1 MSYIALARKYR
12 PRKLSELIGQTSLV
26 ETLKNAIELNRIHHA
41 FIFTGTR
48 GVGKTTTARIMALS
62 LNCIGADGN
71 GGETIDPC
79 LECKNCQEIL
89 NLSHPDVIEIDAA
102 SNTGVDFARELIEST
117 KYPPMTARY
126 KVFIVDEVHMLS
138 KSAFN
143 ALLKTIEEPNKFI
156 KFIFATTEYNKIPIT
171 IASRCQKFFLQN
183 LKIEDLVQNIKN
195 ICEKENLT
203 YEESAIEHIAKM
215 ARGSARDSLSLM
227 DQVISISSGSHI
239 GSSDI
244 SQMSSISGGSDYAFE
259 ILDNITTGNVEK
271 SLEIGAEV
279 LRSGYGSKILISN
292 MIDLISQ
299 TMESICTKKHD
310 QKTQKLCQN
319 LDKTSNLS
327 IQVLD
332 RLYQVLAQSASFI
345 DSIEEKSVL
354 DTLIIRLSFINK
366 APTLEE
372 IISSLVNN

>member
-12 PRKLSELIGQTSLV
+12 PRKLSELMGQSSLV

-62 LNCIGADGN
+62 LNCIGVDGN
-71 GGETIDPC
+71 GKETIDPC

-143 ALLKTIEEPNKFI
+143 ALLKTIEEPNQFI

-183 LKIEDLVQNIKN
+183 LKTEDLVQNIKN
-195 ICEKENLT
+195 ICAQENIT
-203 YEESAIEHIAKM
+203 YEEKAIEHIAKM

-227 DQVISISSGSHI
+227 DQVISMSNGKNITE
-239 GSSDI
+239 SDI
-244 SQMSSISGGSDYAFE
+244 FQMSSISGGSDYAFE
-259 ILDNITTGNVEK
+259 ILDNITSGNIEK

-310 QKTQKLCQN
+310 PKTQKLCVN
-319 LDKTSNLS
+319 LDKTGNLS

-332 RLYQVLAQSASFI
+332 PLYQVLAQSLAFI
-345 DSIEEKSVL
+345 DTIEEKSVL

-372 IISSLVNN
+372 IVASLVNN